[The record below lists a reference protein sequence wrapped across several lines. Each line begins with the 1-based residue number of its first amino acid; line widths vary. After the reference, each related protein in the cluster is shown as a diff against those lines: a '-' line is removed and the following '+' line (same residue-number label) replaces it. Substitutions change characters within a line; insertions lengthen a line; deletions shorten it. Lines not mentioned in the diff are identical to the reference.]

1 MPITHP
7 STSSLDFQIY
17 PDHFEISNSSTV
29 DTESPQIGVCS
40 SSHNFSIS
48 NLEKMEED
56 CEEKSASTLN
66 GTSPS
71 VYIEKLFMAFTN
83 QIANQIII
91 QTNSLRDEIRE
102 NELQITQDNESF
114 QTEMRDE
121 INALHNLLQGQQV
134 SLAGMTSTTS
144 PCPLSAGP
152 GLSPLPTG
160 SSPNISSPMIS
171 VSQGSSTNAT
181 GPQVSGD
188 IHSQMMLMMAESF
201 SKLSTVL
208 SESKQDSKSD
218 WPKFAGDSKKFR
230 DWYLTIM
237 TQVSWTPWNKFY
249 DSTINDVIATTT
261 NSTLNGKLY
270 SS

>member
-1 MPITHP
+1 
-7 STSSLDFQIY
+7 
-17 PDHFEISNSSTV
+17 
-29 DTESPQIGVCS
+29 
-40 SSHNFSIS
+40 
-48 NLEKMEED
+48 
-56 CEEKSASTLN
+56 
-66 GTSPS
+66 
-71 VYIEKLFMAFTN
+71 MAFTN